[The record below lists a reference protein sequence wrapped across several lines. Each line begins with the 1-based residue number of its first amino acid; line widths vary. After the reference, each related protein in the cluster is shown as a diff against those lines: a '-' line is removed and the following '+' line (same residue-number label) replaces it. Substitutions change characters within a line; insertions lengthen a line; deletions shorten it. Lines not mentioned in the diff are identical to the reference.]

1 MVKFRGYFLILVF
14 LLTACTQD
22 TVIPK
27 EQEKSNENI
36 VTTPDGKI
44 TFEVINNIKIP
55 QEKVETIKEEILA
68 AYEVIKSSIQT
79 TYVPSER
86 IQIFL
91 NEGSQMSWG
100 FAKEIQLYDIKDDRY
115 PLVHEMTH
123 SLLGYGNNFDTSS
136 GYFTQE
142 GFASYMEQ
150 KYGNDKINS
159 HRLTKYFMDSNKL
172 IPIIKLMDMNYA
184 SSYFRPNLTNPIEES
199 ILMAL
204 SYNQSNSFV
213 TYLIDTYGIE
223 KFEQIYNEKEL
234 DKKIEQVYGKNIDEL
249 EKEWIAIINSQTDLT
264 TNEKLV
270 NDLYNIVS
278 VIDKIDPKYFTKE

>member
-1 MVKFRGYFLILVF
+1 MIKFRGYFLILVF

-27 EQEKSNENI
+27 EQEKSDENI

-55 QEKVETIKEEILA
+55 QEKVETIKKEILT
-68 AYEVIKSSIQT
+68 AYEVINSSIQT

-91 NEGSQMSWG
+91 NEGSQISWG

-150 KYGNDKINS
+150 KYGNNKINS
-159 HRLTKYFMDSNKL
+159 HRLMKYFMDSNKL
-172 IPIIKLMDMNYA
+172 IPIIKLMDMNDA
-184 SSYFRPNLTNPIEES
+184 ASYFRPNLTNPIEES

-234 DKKIEQVYGKNIDEL
+234 DKMIEQVYGKNIDEL
-249 EKEWIAIINSQTDLT
+249 EKEWIAIINGQTDLT

>member
-1 MVKFRGYFLILVF
+1 MF

-44 TFEVINNIKIP
+44 TFDVINNIKIP

-68 AYEVIKSSIQT
+68 AYEVMKSSIQT

-159 HRLTKYFMDSNKL
+159 HRLMKYFMDSNKL

-234 DKKIEQVYGKNIDEL
+234 DKKIEEVYGKNIDEL

-278 VIDKIDPKYFTKE
+278 VIDKIDSKYFTKE

>member
-1 MVKFRGYFLILVF
+1 VF

-44 TFEVINNIKIP
+44 TFDVINNIKIP

-68 AYEVIKSSIQT
+68 AYEVMKSSIQT

-159 HRLTKYFMDSNKL
+159 HRLMKYFMDSNKL

-234 DKKIEQVYGKNIDEL
+234 DKKIEEVYGKNIDEL

-278 VIDKIDPKYFTKE
+278 VIDKIDSKYFTKE